1 MRKEP
6 MKIGDLL
13 KKYNLLVLLIVFIVI
28 ASILSPNFLTV
39 GNVLN
44 LLQQASIPGIVAI
57 GMTLVIIISGI
68 DLSVGSVAALAGMIS
83 AILVSKNVPIIIA
96 VLAGVV
102 LGAALGLVTGIYE
115 QEYIDI
121 VNVKNEIEEKNLRDD
136 HWFPEQT
143 SDQFES

>member
-28 ASILSPNFLTV
+28 ASILSPNFLTI

-68 DLSVGSVAALAGMIS
+68 DLSVGSVAAFAGMIS

-96 VLAGVV
+96 VLAGVI